1 MIKEGGNSLKPNIGD
16 EVYFAR
22 ILAPF
27 GIYESLFMRCRT
39 SKDEYVVICNKNGT
53 HLLNEKDFDKI
64 FNTKRECDEY
74 LREQKTIHKND
85 KVYTE

>member
-1 MIKEGGNSLKPNIGD
+1 MKPNIGD

-22 ILAPF
+22 ILVPF